1 MLQMLSRTTAGARAL
16 FPAGQDAGVRVLIA
30 PDSFGGTLTAVQA
43 AEAIAAGW
51 RASAPDDELVLAP
64 LSDGGPGFVEVVRAA
79 TKGRL
84 VECRVAGPMGEPV
97 AADVLLVDQTAYV
110 ESAQA
115 CGLHLVPTGARDP
128 MRTTTFGVGELL
140 DAAIGAGAR
149 QVLVG
154 LGGSGTNDGGAGA
167 LAALGA
173 RPAQVLRAGGGA
185 LAGLDPA
192 ALDLSAARDRL
203 AEIDLLIATDVDN
216 VLLGIRGASAG
227 FGPQKGADPDAVQ
240 RLDAALEHFAR
251 AAQPEVGLNMPGSAA
266 VERGSG
272 AAGGLGFGLMLLG
285 ARRVSGI
292 AMVAETVGLF
302 EAVAQADLVISGE
315 GCFDWQSLAGK
326 VVSGVAA
333 VAGQYGR
340 ACLVLAGRVEV
351 GRREMATLGVA
362 SAYAIVEGEIPAQLR
377 ADHAADDLAAL
388 AARVARNW
396 SARGR

>member
-1 MLQMLSRTTAGARAL
+1 MLSRTTAGYVGL
-16 FPAGQDAGVRVLIA
+16 FPERQDACVRVLIA
-30 PDSFGGTLTAVQA
+30 PDSFGGTMTAVEV

-51 RASAPDDELVLAP
+51 RETAPDDEVVLAP

-79 TKGRL
+79 TGGRL
-84 VECRVAGPMGEPV
+84 IERRVTGPVGESVVAG
-97 AADVLLVDQTAYV
+97 VLLVDEIAYL

-115 CGLHLVPTGARDP
+115 CGLHLIPIGARDP

-149 QVLVG
+149 RVLIG

-173 RPAQVLRAGGGA
+173 HPADVLRAGGGA
-185 LAGLDPA
+185 LPGLDPA

-203 AEIDLLIATDVDN
+203 ADVDLRIATDVDN

-227 FGPQKGADPDAVQ
+227 FGPQKGADPDTVQ

-292 AMVAETVGLF
+292 AVVAETVGLF

-340 ACLVLAGRVEV
+340 PCLVLAGRVEV

-362 SAYAIVEGEIPAQLR
+362 GAYAIVEGDASAQVS

-388 AARVARNW
+388 AARVALNW
-396 SARGR
+396 SSAQP

>member
-1 MLQMLSRTTAGARAL
+1 MLSRTTAGDVGL
-16 FPAGQDAGVRVLIA
+16 FPERQDACVRVLIA
-30 PDSFGGTLTAVQA
+30 PDSFGGTLTAVEA

-51 RASAPDDELVLAP
+51 RTSAPDDELVLAP
-64 LSDGGPGFVEVVRAA
+64 LSDGGPGFIEVVRAA
-79 TKGRL
+79 TGGRL
-84 VECRVAGPMGEPV
+84 LAHRVTGPMGEPV
-97 AADVLLVDQTAYV
+97 VAGVLLVDEIAYV

-115 CGLHLVPTGARDP
+115 CGLHLVPIEARDP

-149 QVLVG
+149 RVLVG
-154 LGGSGTNDGGAGA
+154 LGGSATNDGGAGA

-173 RPAQVLRAGGGA
+173 RPADVLRAGGGA

-203 AEIDLLIATDVDN
+203 ADVDLRIATDVDN

-240 RLDAALEHFAR
+240 RLDAALERFAR

-285 ARRVSGI
+285 ARRISGI
-292 AMVAETVGLF
+292 ATVAEIVGLF
-302 EAVAQADLVISGE
+302 DAVADADVVISGE

-333 VAGQYGR
+333 VAGQFGR
-340 ACLVLAGRVEV
+340 PCLVLAGRVEV

-362 SAYAIVEGEIPAQLR
+362 GAYAILEEDQPQQVR
-377 ADHAADDLAAL
+377 ADHAAADLAAL

-396 SARGR
+396 SSQQS

>member
-1 MLQMLSRTTAGARAL
+1 M
-16 FPAGQDAGVRVLIA
+16 RVLIA
-30 PDSFGGTLTAVQA
+30 PDSFGGTLTAVEA

-51 RASAPDDELVLAP
+51 RTSAPDDELVLAP
-64 LSDGGPGFVEVVRAA
+64 LSDGGPGFIEVVRAA
-79 TKGRL
+79 TGGRL
-84 VECRVAGPMGEPV
+84 LAHRVTGPMGEPV
-97 AADVLLVDQTAYV
+97 VAGVLLVDEIAYV

-115 CGLHLVPTGARDP
+115 CGLHLVPIEARDP

-149 QVLVG
+149 RVLVG
-154 LGGSGTNDGGAGA
+154 LGGSATNDGGAGA

-173 RPAQVLRAGGGA
+173 RPADVLRAGGGA

-203 AEIDLLIATDVDN
+203 ADVDLRIATDVDN

-240 RLDAALEHFAR
+240 RLDAALERFAR

-285 ARRVSGI
+285 ARRISGI
-292 AMVAETVGLF
+292 ATVAEIVGLF
-302 EAVAQADLVISGE
+302 DAVADADVVISGE

-333 VAGQYGR
+333 VAGQFGR
-340 ACLVLAGRVEV
+340 PCLVLAGRVEV

-362 SAYAIVEGEIPAQLR
+362 GAYAILEEDQPQQVR
-377 ADHAADDLAAL
+377 ADHAAADLAAL

-396 SARGR
+396 SSQQS